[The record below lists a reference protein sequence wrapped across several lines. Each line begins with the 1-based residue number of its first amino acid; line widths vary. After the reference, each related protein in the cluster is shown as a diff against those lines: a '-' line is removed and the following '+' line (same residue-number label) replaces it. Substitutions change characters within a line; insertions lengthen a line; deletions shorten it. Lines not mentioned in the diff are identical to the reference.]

1 MDTALL
7 FAGIVALTVLG
18 VVFFVLIGVVER
30 LVLPPHAVER
40 VSFERGSM

>member
-1 MDTALL
+1 
-7 FAGIVALTVLG
+7 

-40 VSFERGSM
+40 VSLQRGSM

>member
-18 VVFFVLIGVVER
+18 LVFFGLIGLVER
-30 LVLPPHAVER
+30 LVLPAHALER
-40 VSFERGSM
+40 TTLIRETM